1 MTTPYFF
8 KRDAK
13 IALNSVNSGSVQYI
27 CASSSDYDL
36 YNLGDRLAIRD
47 HIDNLILD
55 GYVVDKTRTSVA
67 LTTLYVE
74 DAGKFLRDFNVEDNA
89 PEDGEPI
96 CDTIRNIIQQ
106 YILPA
111 SWSLDTSAFTHIY
124 DDVEARLEWP
134 VRYALRNGTAVKHV
148 TTLCEMMGMRWV
160 ACWKENTQTF
170 ALKLYPVDF
179 VPTSS
184 WLSVATPASI
194 SELVNT
200 TQFTAGDS
208 GRNFI
213 TCIQVVGGEPET
225 GQIVS
230 YVQKDYREGYRFSPD
245 TAVAYNYGYL
255 DSSDTYCKTL
265 ELSPGTTEVD
275 VFDSAIMT
283 GWATMTGSLTHLPCF
298 QFNHDE
304 NYYIYTSFDGVTVRG
319 ISGMTLAPW
328 KVTDPAT
335 VTTTGLTLSHA
346 TNDEM
351 FLCGALLVD
360 RILDFAHGAT
370 VGATTWAWLGSEVI
384 SFETA
389 SYWDAGTPIPM
400 QTLLNNVT
408 RGLNG
413 VRYVHRKG
421 TLIRPYY
428 SYETGISVA
437 SETTFYSVG
446 TRSVSVSVPGF
457 TEQDGLDK
465 LAAGML
471 NAATFTYSGKT
482 ERLVATLASADLY
495 PGMWVQTRPAS
506 YNESTVATNTPD
518 ITMIKS
524 VSYSLGKL
532 VSIEF
537 GTNIP
542 TTIRNSKE
550 SVTALDLSMQKPQQ
564 SQPGE
569 VIDTT
574 PNKTSVLMKIA
585 KTSKERIK
593 SAGSFDASDETNYI
607 TRWVRIK

>member
-1 MTTPYFF
+1 MTTPYFH

-13 IALNSVNSGSVQYI
+13 LSLNSVNSGSVQYA

-36 YNLGDRLAIRD
+36 YTVGDRLTITD
-47 HIDNLILD
+47 HIDNIILE
-55 GYVVDKTRTSVA
+55 GYVVDKTRTNVA

-74 DAGKFLRDFNVEDNA
+74 DAGKFLRDFNIEDNA
-89 PEDGEPI
+89 PEDGEPV
-96 CDTIRNIIQQ
+96 CDTVRNIIQK

-111 SWSLDTSAFTHIY
+111 SWSLDTSAFTNIY
-124 DDVEARLEWP
+124 DDVEAKLEWP
-134 VRYALRNGTAVKHV
+134 IRYALRNGTALKHIN
-148 TTLCEMMGMRWV
+148 TLCDMLSMRWV
-160 ACWKENTQTF
+160 ADWKESTQTF

-179 VPTSS
+179 VPVSS
-184 WLSVATPASI
+184 FLSTTPPSI
-194 SELVNT
+194 SELYNT
-200 TQFTAGDS
+200 TQFNAGES

-213 TCIQVVGGEPET
+213 SCIQVVGGEPET
-225 GQIVS
+225 GQITS
-230 YVQKDYREGYRFSPD
+230 YIQKDYREGYNYDPVA
-245 TAVAYNYGYL
+245 AVVYNYGYL
-255 DSSDTYCKTL
+255 ESSDTYCQSL
-265 ELSPGTTEVD
+265 EISPGATVVE
-275 VFDSAIMT
+275 VFDSAVLT
-283 GWATMTGSLTHLPCF
+283 GWATMTGSLTHNPCF

-304 NYYIYTSFDGVTVRG
+304 NYYEYGSFDGVSVRD
-319 ISGMTLAPW
+319 ISAYSIAPW

-335 VTTTGLTLSHA
+335 IKTTGLSISHA

-370 VGATTWAWLGSEVI
+370 IGATTWAWLGSEVI

-428 SYETGISVA
+428 PYETGKAIA
-437 SETTFYSVG
+437 SETPFYSVG
-446 TRSVSVSVPGF
+446 TLSVSVSVSGF
-457 TEQDGLDK
+457 AEQDGLDK

-482 ERLVATLASADLY
+482 ERLVATLASSDLY
-495 PGMWVQTRPAS
+495 PGMWVKTHPAS
-506 YNESTVATNTPD
+506 FNQTGVATNTPD

-550 SVTALDLSMQKPQQ
+550 SVTALDLSMQKPPQ

-569 VIDTT
+569 IVDTA
-574 PNKTSVLMKIA
+574 PYKTSVLMKIA
-585 KTSKERIK
+585 KTSKERIR
-593 SAGSFDASDETNYI
+593 SVDSFDESDESNYI

>member
-1 MTTPYFF
+1 MTTPFF
-8 KRDAK
+8 HKRDAK
-13 IALNSVNSGSVQYI
+13 ITLNSVNSGSLQYS

-36 YNLGDRLAIRD
+36 YALGDPISITD
-47 HIDNLILD
+47 HVGNLVLD
-55 GYVVDKTRTSVA
+55 GYIVDKTRTNVA
-67 LTTLYVE
+67 LTTLYIE

-89 PEDGEPI
+89 PEDGDPV
-96 CDTIRNIIQQ
+96 CDTVRHIIQQ

-111 SWSLDTSAFTHIY
+111 SWSLDTSAFSNVY

-134 VRYALRNGTAVKHV
+134 IRYALRNGTALKHINI
-148 TTLCEMMGMRWV
+148 LCDMMGMRWV
-160 ACWKENTQTF
+160 ADWKENTSTF
-170 ALKLYPVDF
+170 SLKLYPVDF

-200 TQFTAGDS
+200 SQFTAGET
-208 GRNFI
+208 GRNFV
-213 TCIQVVGGEPET
+213 TCLQVVGGEPET
-225 GQIVS
+225 GQTTS
-230 YVQKDYREGYRFSPD
+230 YIQKDYRDGYRFNPD

-255 DSSDTYCKTL
+255 DSTDTYCKTL
-265 ELSPGTTEVD
+265 ELSPGTTVAD
-275 VFDSAIMT
+275 VFDSAMMT
-283 GWATMTGSLTHLPCF
+283 GWATMTGTLSHLPCF

-304 NYYIYTSFDGVTVRG
+304 NYYVYTSFDGVSVRG
-319 ISGMTLAPW
+319 VSGMSLAPW
-328 KVTDPAT
+328 KVIDPAT
-335 VTTTGLTLSHA
+335 VTTVGLTLSHA

-370 VGATTWAWLGSEVI
+370 IGATTWAWLGSEVI

-389 SYWDAGTPIPM
+389 SYWDAGTPIGM
-400 QTLLNNVT
+400 QTLLNSVT

-428 SYETGISVA
+428 SHETGTTVA
-437 SETTFYSVG
+437 SETAFYSVG
-446 TRSVSVSVPGF
+446 TLSVSVSVPGF

-506 YNESTVATNTPD
+506 FNQTTVASLTPD

-532 VSIEF
+532 VAIEF

-569 VIDTT
+569 VIEVS
-574 PNKTSVLMKIA
+574 PNKTSALMKIA

-593 SAGSFDASDETNYI
+593 SVDAFTDSEETNYVS
-607 TRWVRIK
+607 RWVRIK